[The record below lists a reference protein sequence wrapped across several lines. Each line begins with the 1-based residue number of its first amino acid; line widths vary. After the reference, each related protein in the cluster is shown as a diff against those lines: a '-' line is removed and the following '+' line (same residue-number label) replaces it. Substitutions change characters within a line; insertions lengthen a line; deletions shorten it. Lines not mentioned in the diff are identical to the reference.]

1 MVQIVDGNIIRNE
14 LTKNAM
20 GGTELLAHQLINHV
34 DTNVL
39 KDVQIVSSRV
49 RELEDNKIRI
59 FWAHDLPDDPES
71 HFLKDKNNQNK
82 FHKFVFV
89 SNWQMQGYINQYNIP
104 YSKCIVLQNA
114 INPIDLQY
122 EKPKDKINLI
132 YYSTPHRGLEL
143 LVPVVNILSKKYN
156 NIHLDVYSS
165 FKLYGWEQRDE
176 PYKQLFDY
184 IDNHSHMTNHSSV
197 SNAEIRKALQYSHIF
212 AYPSIWLETSCLCL
226 MEAMSAGL
234 ICVHSNYGALYE
246 TAANWTMM
254 YQMQEDPQQHMSY
267 LYGTLEAAIGKIN
280 DEAYKSNLMSTKSY
294 ADIFYSWKLR
304 AREWQSL
311 INSLKAQYEDR
322 SIPKELFTYKTN

>member
-1 MVQIVDGNIIRNE
+1 LPKQLAKLII
-14 LTKNAM
+14 
-20 GGTELLAHQLINHV
+20 
-34 DTNVL
+34 
-39 KDVQIVSSRV
+39 
-49 RELEDNKIRI
+49 
-59 FWAHDLPDDPES
+59 
-71 HFLKDKNNQNK
+71 
-82 FHKFVFV
+82 
-89 SNWQMQGYINQYNIP
+89 
-104 YSKCIVLQNA
+104 LQF
-114 INPIDLQY
+114 
-122 EKPKDKINLI
+122 
-132 YYSTPHRGLEL
+132 
-143 LVPVVNILSKKYN
+143 
-156 NIHLDVYSS
+156 VYSS